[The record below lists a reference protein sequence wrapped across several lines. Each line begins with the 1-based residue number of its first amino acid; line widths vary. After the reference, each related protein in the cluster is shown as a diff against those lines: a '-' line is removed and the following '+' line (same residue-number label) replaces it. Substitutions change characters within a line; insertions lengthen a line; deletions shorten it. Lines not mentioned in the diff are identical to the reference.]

1 MDVSGRFEKGARS
14 FYPSAPPQT
23 AAKSSSFCDVSS
35 GDCVLSHLQVCANGW
50 PGHCLQALQFFQ
62 GNLGQ
67 RLGGIVL
74 LSNVVQRPS
83 NAQYHPQHFCA
94 QRTAHPFWLP
104 CPDHLALLLNEM
116 RCERYKKALQTVLYI
131 PHFFSWVIVG
141 GIVSTVFSQETGII
155 NAIIK
160 HFTGEPYPFLYREG
174 SWIAIFI
181 GAGVWKGMGFGTI
194 VYLAALTAI
203 DPSYYEA
210 AVIDGANKRQQICH
224 ITLPCIKSTIIT
236 LFILQTGSVME
247 VGV

>member
-35 GDCVLSHLQVCANGW
+35 GDCVYLIFKYAPMGGLVIAFKRYNFSKGIWGSDWAGLYYFQMLFSGPATLNIIRNTFVLS
-50 PGHCLQALQFFQ
+50 
-62 GNLGQ
+62 
-67 RLGGIVL
+67 VL
-74 LSNVVQRPS
+74 RILFGFP
-83 NAQYHPQHFCA
+83 APII
-94 QRTAHPFWLP
+94 
-104 CPDHLALLLNEM
+104 LALLLNEM

-181 GAGVWKGMGFGTI
+181 GAGVWKEWD
-194 VYLAALTAI
+194 LAPL
-203 DPSYYEA
+203 
-210 AVIDGANKRQQICH
+210 C
-224 ITLPCIKSTIIT
+224 TLRR
-236 LFILQTGSVME
+236 
-247 VGV
+247 